1 MFKRT
6 HHQAIEQ
13 VLRLMNADLL
23 KAHQCY
29 FGGRTA
35 IALRH
40 GEYRE
45 SVDIDLMVSDLASY
59 RALRTLVRESGSVL
73 VLFNENTTLIS
84 QLREVR
90 ADQYGIR
97 TAIGLGQHNIKFE
110 IVLEGRIEF
119 EMPKPTDEVCGVATL
134 SVVDL
139 LASKLLANSDR
150 WADEGVFNRDLID
163 LAMMKPGFDV
173 FAKALAKAETAYGQS
188 IQQDLEKAIGKLLD
202 KPDWLEKCM
211 RAMGMSDTAPAS
223 LVTAILSLR
232 GVLRKLNGI

>member
-23 KAHQCY
+23 KVHQCY
-29 FGGRTA
+29 FGGGTA

-73 VLFNENTTLIS
+73 GLFNENTTLIS

-173 FAKALAKAETAYGQS
+173 FAKALVKSETAYGQS
-188 IQQDLEKAIGKLLD
+188 IQQDLDKAIGKLLD

>member
-23 KAHQCY
+23 KVHQCY
-29 FGGRTA
+29 FGGGTA

-73 VLFNENTTLIS
+73 GLFNENTTLIS
-84 QLREVR
+84 QLREVP

-173 FAKALAKAETAYGQS
+173 FAKALVKAETAYGQS
-188 IQQDLEKAIGKLLD
+188 IQQDLDKAIGKLLD

>member
-23 KAHQCY
+23 KVHQCY
-29 FGGRTA
+29 FGGGTA

-73 VLFNENTTLIS
+73 GLFNENTTLIS

-110 IVLEGRIEF
+110 QHIHNKTIYQSPYKGTQIKIF
-119 EMPKPTDEVCGVATL
+119 ASTL
-134 SVVDL
+134 
-139 LASKLLANSDR
+139 
-150 WADEGVFNRDLID
+150 
-163 LAMMKPGFDV
+163 
-173 FAKALAKAETAYGQS
+173 
-188 IQQDLEKAIGKLLD
+188 
-202 KPDWLEKCM
+202 
-211 RAMGMSDTAPAS
+211 
-223 LVTAILSLR
+223 
-232 GVLRKLNGI
+232 

>member
-23 KAHQCY
+23 KVHQYY
-29 FGGRTA
+29 FGGGTA

-73 VLFNENTTLIS
+73 GLFNENTTLIS

-173 FAKALAKAETAYGQS
+173 FAKALVKAETAYGQS
-188 IQQDLEKAIGKLLD
+188 IQQDLDKAIGKLLD

>member
-23 KAHQCY
+23 KVHQCY
-29 FGGRTA
+29 FGGGTA

-73 VLFNENTTLIS
+73 GLFNENTTLIS

-173 FAKALAKAETAYGQS
+173 FAKALVKAETAYGQS
-188 IQQDLEKAIGKLLD
+188 IQQDLDKAIGKLLD

-232 GVLRKLNGI
+232 GVLLKLNGI

>member
-29 FGGRTA
+29 FGGGTA

-45 SVDIDLMVSDLASY
+45 LVDIDLMVSDLASY

-73 VLFNENTTLIS
+73 GLFNENTTLIS
-84 QLREVR
+84 QRREVR

-97 TAIGLGQHNIKFE
+97 TAIGLGQHNIKSCHCNTFASRCIAE
-110 IVLEGRIEF
+110 TQRHLISSLN
-119 EMPKPTDEVCGVATL
+119 
-134 SVVDL
+134 SSY
-139 LASKLLANSDR
+139 LASRFTLHSPSRYSSFQGAS
-150 WADEGVFNRDLID
+150 ATGE
-163 LAMMKPGFDV
+163 KPSSHFTS
-173 FAKALAKAETAYGQS
+173 FLYS
-188 IQQDLEKAIGKLLD
+188 
-202 KPDWLEKCM
+202 
-211 RAMGMSDTAPAS
+211 
-223 LVTAILSLR
+223 
-232 GVLRKLNGI
+232 